1 MRIPQDE
8 ELFDELASVRLTSP
22 PACARAAAAVLGQT
36 VAGGITAAAV
46 PAAVPA
52 ADWHTPLADVKLAA
66 NINAALAG
74 SASPAA
80 AVSAMQS
87 TAKSPLTSSSNRG
100 L

>member
-8 ELFDELASVRLTSP
+8 KLFDELASVRLTSP
-22 PACARAAAAVLGQT
+22 PACAAAAAVLGL
-36 VAGGITAAAV
+36 ALARGITTAAV
-46 PAAVPA
+46 PAAAPA

-87 TAKSPLTSSSNRG
+87 AGKSPLTSSSNGG

>member
-8 ELFDELASVRLTSP
+8 KLFDELASVRLTSP
-22 PACARAAAAVLGQT
+22 PASARAAAVLGL
-36 VAGGITAAAV
+36 ALARGITTAAV
-46 PAAVPA
+46 PAAAPA

-87 TAKSPLTSSSNRG
+87 AGKSPQTSSSNGG